1 MAALSAW
8 YNDILPYASGL
19 TPGGNVDWAIK
30 AAAVEFCERSRA
42 VQTEHTINVV
52 GGTHT
57 YTIPA
62 PTVVQIENALYM
74 GEDIDPTTVREQ
86 TARNILW
93 RTEGGRVDWYL
104 RPADQTIRL
113 VRIPSASV
121 TGGLVLTVSTEPDVA
136 AATLDDELYNAHRVA
151 IAEGALSK
159 LLAQQKRPWSDAS
172 RSREYA
178 MNFGQLIGRAH
189 VRVFN
194 NRTTARRETRVI
206 GGMD

>member
-1 MAALSAW
+1 MVALSAW

-19 TPGGNVDWAIK
+19 TPGNNVDWAIK

-42 VQTEHTINVV
+42 IQTDHTINVV

-57 YTIPA
+57 YTIPSPA
-62 PTVVQIENALYM
+62 VVQIEAALFM

-86 TARNILW
+86 TARNVLW
-93 RTEGGRVDWYL
+93 RSEAGRVDWYL
-104 RPADQTIRL
+104 RPAEQTIRL

-121 TGGLVLTVSTEPDVA
+121 TGGLVVTVSTEPDMA
-136 AATLDDELYNAHRVA
+136 AATLDDELYNTHRVV

-159 LLAQQKRPWSDAS
+159 LLSQQKRPWSDAV
-172 RSREYA
+172 RGRERE
-178 MNFGQLIGRAH
+178 MTFGQLIGRAH

-206 GGMD
+206 GGLD